1 MSFIFHHRAVPEL
14 IAGVLWIDGI
24 EAVSNLS
31 LLHTVPQ
38 NTDSFAYTVQV
49 CTVCAILEL

>member
-1 MSFIFHHRAVPEL
+1 MSFIFYHRAVPEL

-24 EAVSNLS
+24 GAVSNLS
-31 LLHTVPQ
+31 VLQTVPQ

-49 CTVCAILEL
+49 YAVCAIMEL

>member
-14 IAGVLWIDGI
+14 IVGVLWIDGI
-24 EAVSNLS
+24 EAVSSLS

-49 CTVCAILEL
+49 YIVCAIMEP

>member
-49 CTVCAILEL
+49 YTVCAIMEL

>member
-1 MSFIFHHRAVPEL
+1 MSFICHHRAVPEL

-24 EAVSNLS
+24 EAVSSLS

-49 CTVCAILEL
+49 YIVCAIMEL